1 MTFHAYPKKLVPNFA
16 GLATFRG
23 DIDILVILHVGR
35 RGLLDAPC
43 LRGMAQKIHG
53 GGGVGL
59 AEMTRPGKQKTIYH
73 AIHG

>member
-1 MTFHAYPKKLVPNFA
+1 
-16 GLATFRG
+16 
-23 DIDILVILHVGR
+23 
-35 RGLLDAPC
+35 
-43 LRGMAQKIHG
+43 MAQKIHG